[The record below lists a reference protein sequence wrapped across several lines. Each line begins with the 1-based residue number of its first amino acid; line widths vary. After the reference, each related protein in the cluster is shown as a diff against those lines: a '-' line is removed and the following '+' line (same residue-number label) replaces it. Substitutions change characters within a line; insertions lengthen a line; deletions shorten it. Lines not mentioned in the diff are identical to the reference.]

1 MKKINIML
9 LGAVGL
15 LTASCAETIE
25 PAMPQ
30 SNPQEE
36 ILKNV
41 TVTSAKDGAIAS
53 DAVIQLTDYKTTG
66 KVPVMKLID
75 ATNLVG
81 GVTVSYKIEIS
92 PNADFSESRILDT
105 TPGTTPET
113 KDIFY
118 ADVFDW
124 NDAHISFF
132 GRNPKK
138 DQTVYYRV
146 PVYLDLDGANFR
158 YDSFSYYAATGTIKE
173 MCIDSGFEIE
183 ESYYLL
189 SDATSWQLDNAGE
202 MAQFKFD
209 HSDMGVYDDP
219 VFTISFKVTKPDTY
233 WKIAPQ
239 SIVGTT
245 DWSKVVGTE
254 INGDT
259 AMDGKL
265 TAENAQAGKIVEPG
279 FYSLTINMESMTYE
293 LIKFQQS
300 QILYTP
306 GGVNGWNQENSA
318 WLQLNGNDK
327 YYYGLTPVDAQGF
340 KICEQKKWDNS
351 TDWGAANDAPALN
364 GTFVLGSSGKDI
376 KVPTPGLYWINVKY
390 DPDTYALTSYEL
402 TQVTRVGVIGSFPA
416 SNWGSDIEM
425 TSVDG
430 GKTWTAEVT
439 FTAGSQFKVRFNN
452 DWAISLGGQLDP
464 MIVSQDNVTVDEAG
478 TYEMKLSLLG
488 SAPRMILTKK

>member
-9 LGAVGL
+9 LGVVGL

-53 DAVIQLTDYKTTG
+53 DAVIQLTDYKATG

-138 DQTVYYRV
+138 DQTGYDRV

-189 SDATSWQLDNAGE
+189 SDATSWKLDNAGE

-293 LIKFQQS
+293 LIKF
-300 QILYTP
+300 
-306 GGVNGWNQENSA
+306 
-318 WLQLNGNDK
+318 
-327 YYYGLTPVDAQGF
+327 
-340 KICEQKKWDNS
+340 
-351 TDWGAANDAPALN
+351 
-364 GTFVLGSSGKDI
+364 
-376 KVPTPGLYWINVKY
+376 
-390 DPDTYALTSYEL
+390 
-402 TQVTRVGVIGSFPA
+402 
-416 SNWGSDIEM
+416 
-425 TSVDG
+425 
-430 GKTWTAEVT
+430 
-439 FTAGSQFKVRFNN
+439 
-452 DWAISLGGQLDP
+452 
-464 MIVSQDNVTVDEAG
+464 
-478 TYEMKLSLLG
+478 
-488 SAPRMILTKK
+488 